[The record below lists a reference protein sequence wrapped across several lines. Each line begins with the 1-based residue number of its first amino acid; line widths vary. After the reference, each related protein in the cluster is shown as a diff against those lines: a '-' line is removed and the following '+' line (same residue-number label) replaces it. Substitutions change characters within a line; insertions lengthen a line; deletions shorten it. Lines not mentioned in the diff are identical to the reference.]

1 MSVRQGTRCSR
12 FPDEKPDAVS
22 HTKHTAM
29 EQGART
35 RTQDLMPQRPALPRN
50 LCPPTRPDGL
60 PPRLLL
66 RLRPSSFADTETG
79 PVRSGSQ
86 ELRHPV
92 ALRPSSRWGFSTGWG
107 LQRPLCTERASLKAT
122 PKGHVPWHVSPETRS
137 SSPQRLPH
145 AECSYALLAR

>member
-1 MSVRQGTRCSR
+1 MRSLTLFLIQSTQLWSR
-12 FPDEKPDAVS
+12 EPGLEP
-22 HTKHTAM
+22 
-29 EQGART
+29 RT
-35 RTQDLMPQRPALPRN
+35 SCPSAQ

-60 PPRLLL
+60 PPPLLL